1 MKRYMLPSQSLSQET
16 ATSRNNAYSKV
27 PRTHGRSHVPGPAA
41 RVSLLV
47 SITMSNSVRR
57 TAGNAQ
63 ADSARGET
71 PTIDIF
77 ERRFKRLSLNRKVAP
92 RRTAD
97 PLRVSPFARRPARVA
112 RFLGESFRDVKQKRN
127 LFQRMGDLRN
137 CSAKISAEN
146 HWENRALS
154 QLKQS

>member
-1 MKRYMLPSQSLSQET
+1 MKRCMLSRRLLGRIT
-16 ATSRNNAYSKV
+16 ATSRNNEDSKSPELMTNGHV
-27 PRTHGRSHVPGPAA
+27 PRPAA

-47 SITMSNSVRR
+47 NITMSNSVRR

-63 ADSARGET
+63 ADSAQGET

-77 ERRFKRLSLNRKVAP
+77 ERRYKRLSLNRKVAP

-112 RFLGESFRDVKQKRN
+112 RFLGESFRDVKQKR
-127 LFQRMGDLRN
+127 FRIER
-137 CSAKISAEN
+137 ISP
-146 HWENRALS
+146 
-154 QLKQS
+154 